1 MNKQSIL
8 FSLLLTPFIFAG
20 AFFYADAHAGEEHS
34 ASYNLAAIH
43 LSQDESVTPE
53 SLGVDVPSIL
63 PGHPFYFFK
72 NLSRGIRS
80 IITFG
85 DSKAELKLKF
95 ANEKI
100 IEAQIL
106 LSRGE
111 KSRAIEH
118 LKSYEKDLARA
129 RGIIDKKKFI
139 IQSFR
144 HQGVIDKIKK
154 EANEEEIANI
164 KVIREKTVGYIAE
177 VVAGIVDKEEAK
189 NALIEAISE
198 GGGTFK
204 PLRNLEIL
212 KAVEEKVPEQ
222 AREGIRAAQENAV
235 KRFKIDYDKGT
246 EEEKAA
252 ITEYIIGAGGDASR
266 YTEVFNE
273 NKDILGVELF
283 EKLLSAGQEK
293 KSTGGVGS
301 EVSPSSSVPAPTF
314 VPKKKAVPTPIPE
327 SITKPAESATKS
339 QGVSD
344 TDTQKSDSTEPA
356 AQEQG
361 ATDTQAD
368 EVKPY
373 QGSPPLLY

>member
-1 MNKQSIL
+1 MSKQAVL

-20 AFFYADAHAGEEHS
+20 MFFYADAHAGEEHS

-53 SLGVDVPSIL
+53 SLGVDAPSIL

-72 NLSRGIRS
+72 NLSRGVRS
-80 IITFG
+80 IIAFG
-85 DSKAELKLKF
+85 DKKAELKLQF

-106 LSRGE
+106 LDRGE
-111 KSRAIEH
+111 KSRAAEH

-129 RGIIDKKKFI
+129 IGITDKKKFI

-144 HQGVIDKIKK
+144 HQGVIDKIEK
-154 EANEEEIANI
+154 EAGEENSADI
-164 KVIREKTVGYIAE
+164 KAIREKIIEHIAE
-177 VVAGIVDKEEAK
+177 VVLGIQDKEEAK
-189 NALIEAISE
+189 SALIEATSE
-198 GGGTFK
+198 GGGAFK

-222 AREGIRAAQENAV
+222 AKEAIRAAQENAV
-235 KRFKIDYDKGT
+235 KRFKSDYDKGT

-266 YTEVFNE
+266 YMEVFSE
-273 NKDILGVELF
+273 NKEILGVELF
-283 EKLLSAGQEK
+283 KKLLSAGEDK
-293 KSTGGVGS
+293 KSTESAGPA
-301 EVSPSSSVPAPTF
+301 VSPASSVPAPTF
-314 VPKKKAVPTPIPE
+314 VPKKKTIPTPIPK
-327 SITKPAESATKS
+327 STTKPAESVTKS
-339 QGVSD
+339 QDTSD

-361 ATDTQAD
+361 TTDTQTD
-368 EVKPY
+368 EAKPY